1 MTSVDVD
8 PSLAKRLD
16 VYREIEAYRK
26 RPLIV
31 YATST
36 RSGVRAM
43 LDGDAVS
50 QVVEQIRAIGKGHAI
65 DVLVHSYG
73 GDPLAAWR
81 IMSTLRESYEK
92 VSVLVPFSAF
102 SAATL
107 LALGADEIVMHPFAA
122 LGPIDPQIQ
131 ARTPKGEIQFAYE
144 DVGAF
149 LKFVKE
155 HVGLTE
161 QAFLTPIM
169 DKLFSMAEPLTI
181 GAAQRASDLSSEIG
195 ERMLR
200 MHMKKEK
207 DLGRAKEIARN
218 LNRSFLNHGDAVS
231 RKRAKDE
238 VGLQIADSDPK
249 LEDLIWRAY
258 AELDAF
264 MELNTP
270 FSHLAVFLGN
280 AAAAAT
286 LTPMP
291 SIQLPANAP
300 PPVLNQVWT
309 TVAQQALQPVGPA
322 PEVPYDIVI
331 ALVEST
337 RRSASKVLKGKVTAV
352 RQGLEIKVA
361 PLEVC
366 HGWVVSPVPAIPP
379 ADAPTPDAA
388 GTKAEPAQG
397 RKPRRR

>member
-1 MTSVDVD
+1 
-8 PSLAKRLD
+8 
-16 VYREIEAYRK
+16 
-26 RPLIV
+26 
-31 YATST
+31 
-36 RSGVRAM
+36 M
-43 LDGDAVS
+43 LDGDAVA
-50 QVVEQIRAIGKGHAI
+50 QFVEQIRVIGNGDAI

-73 GDPLAAWR
+73 GDSLAAWR

-131 ARTPKGEIQFAYE
+131 ARTPKGDIQFAYE

-161 QAFLTPIM
+161 QAFLTPVM

-207 DLGRAKEIARN
+207 DHGRAKEIARN

-231 RKRAKDE
+231 RKRAKDA
-238 VGLQIADSDPK
+238 VGLHIADSDPK

-258 AELDAF
+258 AGLESF

-270 FSHLAVFLGN
+270 FNHLAVFLGDP
-280 AAAAAT
+280 AAAAT
-286 LTPMP
+286 LSPMP
-291 SIQLPANAP
+291 SIQLPANTP
-300 PPVLNQVWT
+300 PQVQNQVWAA
-309 TVAQQALQPVGPA
+309 VVQQALQQLGPPA
-322 PEVPYDIVI
+322 EVSYDIVI

-337 RRSASKVLKGKVTAV
+337 RRSASKVLKGKVTAI
-352 RQGLEIKVA
+352 RQGLEVKVA
-361 PLEVC
+361 PWEVC
-366 HGWVVSPVPAIPP
+366 HGWSVSLALPQPA
-379 ADAPTPDAA
+379 APTPDAT

-397 RKPRRR
+397 RRTRRR

>member
-1 MTSVDVD
+1 
-8 PSLAKRLD
+8 
-16 VYREIEAYRK
+16 
-26 RPLIV
+26 
-31 YATST
+31 
-36 RSGVRAM
+36 M

-50 QVVEQIRAIGKGHAI
+50 QVVEQIRAIGKEHAI
-65 DVLVHSYG
+65 DVLIHSYG

-81 IMSTLRESYEK
+81 IMSTLRESFAK

-161 QAFLTPIM
+161 QAFLMPIM

-231 RKRAKDE
+231 RQRAKE
-238 VGLQIADSDPK
+238 LKLQIADSDPQ

-258 AELDAF
+258 AELDAV

-270 FSHLAVFLGN
+270 FNHLAVFLGDQ
-280 AAAAAT
+280 AAAAT

-291 SIQLPANAP
+291 SIQLPANTP
-300 PPVLNQVWT
+300 PQVQNQVWT
-309 TVAQQALQPVGPA
+309 TVIQQALQQVGTT
-322 PEVPYDIVI
+322 PEVPYEIVI
-331 ALVEST
+331 AMVEST
-337 RRSASKVLKGKVTAV
+337 RRSTAKVLKGKVTAI

-361 PLEVC
+361 PWELC
-366 HGWVVSPVPAIPP
+366 HGWTVSSVPAPP
-379 ADAPTPDAA
+379 QPPSAAGTPDAV
-388 GTKAEPAQG
+388 GTKSEPAQG
-397 RKPRRR
+397 RKSRRR